1 MLIKHSLFLFFL
13 LCMYIYIYINKSYI
27 SVLSLLAAYSSHE
40 WISMY
45 YLYYMYVLL
54 FTRSDRIYLPYLR
67 LILQTHKSTFYNSY
81 LAKFVHL
88 CVVVFSPVSKMTAC
102 SNFMMKCKC
111 LFLLVF
117 LIIILTGM
125 YSLWRTV
132 HAPLVGGC
140 ESITGGEVLVHV
152 ICLWALA
159 FNCLKLSKHLGL
171 VEPFFSSFL
180 LCSLIRPA
188 IHFHVVRSP

>member
-1 MLIKHSLFLFFL
+1 MNLDVLFILYV
-13 LCMYIYIYINKSYI
+13 CVIIYPFGQN
-27 SVLSLLAAYSSHE
+27 
-40 WISMY
+40 
-45 YLYYMYVLL
+45 L
-54 FTRSDRIYLPYLR
+54 FTIPEAHFTNA
-67 LILQTHKSTFYNSY
+67 QVNFY

-125 YSLWRTV
+125 YSLWLTV